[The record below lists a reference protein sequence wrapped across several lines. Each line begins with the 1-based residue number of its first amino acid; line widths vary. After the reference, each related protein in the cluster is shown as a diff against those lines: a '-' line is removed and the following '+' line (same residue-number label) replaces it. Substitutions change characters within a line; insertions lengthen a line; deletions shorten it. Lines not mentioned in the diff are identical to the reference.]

1 MDTIL
6 NISGIYDEEG
16 WRLPGAL
23 ELDFR
28 SLDGCS
34 CYCDSDAET
43 VLRVAIAERP
53 LRAQHWI
60 DSGDYHYISKLWMEK
75 INEPF
80 LLALFDNHPDDQ
92 ETAFGNLLSCG
103 GWVRTATD
111 TLPLM
116 KGAFRNTAEIPGCLP
131 VYLSIDLDVLSW
143 EYAATDWSQ
152 GDYSPQRLR
161 AEISRIAAVHRILGA
176 DVCGGLSIA
185 KGARPA
191 DLSLNA
197 GARTELAAFLAEI
210 LGQNKMSE

>member
-16 WRLPGAL
+16 WRLPGAA

-28 SLDGCS
+28 RLDGCC
-34 CYCDSDAET
+34 CYCDSDAEA
-43 VLRVAIAERP
+43 VLRAAIAERP

-60 DSGDYHYISKLWMEK
+60 DSGDYHYISKLWIER

-80 LLALFDNHPDDQ
+80 VLALFDNHPDDQ
-92 ETAFGNLLSCG
+92 EAAFGNLLSCG
-103 GWVRTATD
+103 GWVRTAAD

-116 KGAFRNTAEIPGCLP
+116 KGTFRNTAEIPGDLP
-131 VYLSIDLDVLSW
+131 VYLSIDLDVLAR

-152 GDYSPQRLR
+152 GNYSPEKLR
-161 AEISRIAAVHRILGA
+161 AEITQIAAGHRILGA

-197 GARTELAAFLAEI
+197 GARRELAAFLAEI
-210 LGQNKMSE
+210 LRQNTISE